1 MREEEKAYLAGFLEA
16 DGCISIRKFKRNKR
30 RRKDY
35 YGGVVSIVNTNKGIL
50 EYFHKLIGK
59 GTIHVL
65 CKGTAKWKRS
75 YRYQINGREASKVLA
90 EIRPYMKMKYKQADL
105 FCEMYDVKQ
114 NHMTQEQYDKAEQRY
129 EEIKVLVAALN
140 KKGP

>member
-16 DGCISIRKFKRNKR
+16 DGCISIRKFKRDKR

-35 YGGVVSIVNTNKGIL
+35 YGGVVSIVNTKKSIL
-50 EYFHKLIGK
+50 EYFQKLIGK

-65 CKGTAKWKRS
+65 NKGTAKWKRS
-75 YRYQINGREASKVLA
+75 YRYQINGREASELLRI
-90 EIRPYMKMKYKQADL
+90 IRPYMKIKDKQADL
-105 FCEMYDVKQ
+105 YCEMYRIKMT
-114 NHMTQEQYDKAEQRY
+114 HMTQEQYNKAEERY
-129 EEIKVLVAALN
+129 EEIKLLMTALN